1 MEKHPLENQE
11 EFELQLKFHR
21 KAIVFNIAR
30 RLHQELSK
38 VSTTKVIETEAS
50 EWISIESLSQLRSIV
65 GGRFAT
71 VKSHWIA
78 SGFPLRAHRGDRS
91 RTIEFNE
98 EGWLAFSLW
107 LDSQGYLSKVVK
119 EQEPVCFMICPKN
132 CVE

>member
-1 MEKHPLENQE
+1 MQRHPFEKKE
-11 EFELQLKFHR
+11 EFELQLHFHR

-30 RLHQELSK
+30 RLHRKLAR
-38 VSTTKVIETEAS
+38 VSGTIAEATEVS
-50 EWISIESLSQLRSIV
+50 EWISVESLSQLRSIV

-107 LDSQGYLSKVVK
+107 LDSQGYISKVAHD
-119 EQEPVCFMICPKN
+119 QEPVCFMICPKN